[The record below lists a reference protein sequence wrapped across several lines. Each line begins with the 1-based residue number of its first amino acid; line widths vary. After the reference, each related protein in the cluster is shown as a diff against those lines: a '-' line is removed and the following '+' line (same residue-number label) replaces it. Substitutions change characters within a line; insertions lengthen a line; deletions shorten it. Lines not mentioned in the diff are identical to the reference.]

1 MHLFLIF
8 LMPNVANVV
17 SVCKLMTSICFYF
30 LHMLTFVVLYV
41 RVLILHN
48 KSQTVCKYMHTN
60 ICTVLLLIPTPSRKI
75 SNLSLKQLVV

>member
-1 MHLFLIF
+1 
-8 LMPNVANVV
+8 MPNVANVV

-48 KSQTVCKYMHTN
+48 KSQTVC
-60 ICTVLLLIPTPSRKI
+60 
-75 SNLSLKQLVV
+75 